1 MKMIIVAL
9 RREDANFVGVVI
21 VLVSKVVFFADFFNL
36 PHFKTRGN

>member
-9 RREDANFVGVVI
+9 RRKDANFVGVVI
-21 VLVSKVVFFADFFNL
+21 VLVSKIVFVPDFFNL